1 LPLSD
6 GLPAG
11 IEYKRPLVAR
21 AINRGGPWAGVDVG
35 GRRKGFDVA
44 IVDDQSLVAT
54 ARRCLSPAAVLGVL
68 DRHRPSLVAIDSPRS
83 AAPDGATL
91 RECERELR
99 DAVCGIRWT
108 PDSATLE
115 AGNPYYE
122 WIRLGLELYLALEAN
137 GWSCIE
143 VFPTSSWTRWQGRR
157 RGSRA
162 AWTRSALQD
171 LGLRDLPV
179 RTNQDVR
186 DAIAAAVTAR
196 QHSLGETETFGPI
209 VVPRPGLR

>member
-6 GLPAG
+6 GLPVG
-11 IEYKRPLVAR
+11 IEYKRPVAAR
-21 AINRGGPWAGVDVG
+21 AINRVGPWAGVDVG
-35 GRRKGFDVA
+35 GARKGFDVA
-44 IVDDQSLVAT
+44 VVDDQSLVAI
-54 ARRCLSPAAVLGVL
+54 ARRCTSPAEVSGVL
-68 DRHRPSLVAIDSPRS
+68 DRHSPSLVAVDSPCS

-108 PDSATLE
+108 PDRATLE

-122 WIRLGLELYLALEAN
+122 WIRLGLDLYQELAAN
-137 GWSCIE
+137 GWSWIE
-143 VFPTSSWTRWQGRR
+143 VFPTSSWTRWHGKR

-162 AWTRSALQD
+162 AWTRTALPG
-171 LGLRDLPV
+171 LGLRGLPA

-209 VVPRPGLR
+209 VVPRPGFS